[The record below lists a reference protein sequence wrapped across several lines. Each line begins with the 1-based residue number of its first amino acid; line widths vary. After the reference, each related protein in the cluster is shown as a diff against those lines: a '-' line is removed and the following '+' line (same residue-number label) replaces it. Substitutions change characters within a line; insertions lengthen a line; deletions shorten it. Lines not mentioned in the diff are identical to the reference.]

1 MGRDGAVSSS
11 TAGMRLDWNSSRNR
25 VRSCRALVPLIPLTP
40 VAFDGDFAAISFLG
54 QLVYESSS
62 GSTVHLCADSIG
74 SSLEGGGVA
83 FELRRASHD
92 SLDGASE
99 GTSRRLRC
107 SYFFGFL
114 RQLQIRVGSEL
125 LSAAFL
131 PNFTVFFVPSTQQR
145 SLLLGDDQIGRRT
158 KEERR
163 RRASKRTRTKRKKKF
178 RRS

>member
-1 MGRDGAVSSS
+1 
-11 TAGMRLDWNSSRNR
+11 MRLDWNSSRNR

-131 PNFTVFFVPSTQQR
+131 PNFTVFFCSLNPTTVSTT
-145 SLLLGDDQIGRRT
+145 GRRSNWPSN
-158 KEERR
+158 ER
-163 RRASKRTRTKRKKKF
+163 RKKKARLKENQDKKKKKVPSF
-178 RRS
+178 LN